1 MQSQIYQ
8 TKPTKPNLPNQTYQ
22 TKSTKPNILNQ
33 TKPTKLVK
41 AVNGWVRSAFGNVSF
56 YIIWRNSQPFATTK
70 KWTKSYEVY
79 PSKMLLHNSMT
90 KKITIIV
97 GAATLCWFL
106 FHLIWPTYNNI
117 NRKTYVRHRLQP
129 AATSQVHLLERLSL
143 QMPDIQAPWHF
154 LQTVFFLF
162 IWFSVKPKIRDI
174 EFTLE
179 SW

>member
-1 MQSQIYQ
+1 MLGHTSFSHCPSSRWSSPRSG
-8 TKPTKPNLPNQTYQ
+8 KCE
-22 TKSTKPNILNQ
+22 
-33 TKPTKLVK
+33 
-41 AVNGWVRSAFGNVSF
+41 AVQLYNVLSF
-56 YIIWRNSQPFATTK
+56 YILWRNSQPFDTTK
-70 KWTKSYEVY
+70 NWSKSYEVY

-129 AATSQVHLLERLSL
+129 PATSQVHLLERLSL
-143 QMPDIQAPWHF
+143 QMPDIQASWHF
-154 LQTVFFLF
+154 LQTVFILFL
-162 IWFSVKPKIRDI
+162 WFTVKPKIQDI